1 MKKYFT
7 FVALGLMCLSLSLM
21 AKAKSVKDIQII
33 PQPSSVKVLKG
44 SFNAAG
50 KSFFCDPKFGELAK
64 LNIDR
69 FANRLSLVSGKMS
82 TTSVGVANMNFVP
95 NEGFVFIKDANI
107 AHEGYELLVTKKS
120 VVVKAS
126 DENGVIY
133 AIETIKQLLPTDI
146 YGKEQV
152 KDVKYSIP
160 CVDIKDA
167 PRFAYRGMLLD
178 CARHYFSVQE
188 IKRFLDM
195 LAVHKMNR
203 FHWHLTDDQGWRIE
217 IKKLPRLK
225 EISAYRNGTIIK
237 KDWDSNDGIR
247 YGYCYSQEEIK
258 EIVNYASSLGITT
271 IPEIDLPGHMLG
283 ALAAYP
289 ELGCTGGPYEVWKS
303 WGVSDEVL
311 CVGKEETFKFLETVL
326 GEVMDL
332 FPSEYIHIGGDEC
345 PKNRWKECPAC
356 QAKIKELGLKDDDK
370 HTKES
375 YLQNYVT
382 ARVQKFVNDHG
393 KKIIGWDEI
402 LEGDLAKGATVMSW
416 QGVSGGIEAAK
427 RGYDAIMSPNS
438 FLYFDYY
445 QSSEVDKEPFGIGGN
460 LPIEKVYSY
469 EPYDGMPENAQKH
482 ILGVQA
488 NLWTEYVATP
498 EHLEYMILPR
508 MAALSEI
515 QWSPASEKN
524 FERFKESLKH
534 EFSMYDKMG
543 YTYSKA
549 IYGIYGY

>member
-1 MKKYFT
+1 MKKYFI

-21 AKAKSVKDIQII
+21 AKSVKDIQII

-146 YGKEQV
+146 YRKEQV

-258 EIVNYASSLGITT
+258 EIVNYASSLGITI

>member
-21 AKAKSVKDIQII
+21 ARPVKDIQII

-50 KSFFCDPKFGELAK
+50 KSFFCDPKFGDLAK

-107 AHEGYELLVTKKS
+107 ALEGYELLVTKKS

-146 YGKEQV
+146 YGKEQA

-258 EIVNYASSLGITT
+258 EIVNYASSLGITI

>member
-1 MKKYFT
+1 MKKYFI

-21 AKAKSVKDIQII
+21 AKSVKDIQII

-146 YGKEQV
+146 YRKEQV

>member
-21 AKAKSVKDIQII
+21 ARPVKDIQII

-107 AHEGYELLVTKKS
+107 ALEGYELLVTKKS

-146 YGKEQV
+146 YGKEQA

-326 GEVMDL
+326 GEVMEL

-445 QSSEVDKEPFGIGGN
+445 QSSEIDKEPFGIGGN

>member
-21 AKAKSVKDIQII
+21 ARPVKDIQII

-50 KSFFCDPKFGELAK
+50 KSFFCDPKFGDLAK

-95 NEGFVFIKDANI
+95 NDGFVFIKDANI
-107 AHEGYELLVTKKS
+107 ALEGYELLVTKKS

-146 YGKEQV
+146 YGKEQA

>member
-21 AKAKSVKDIQII
+21 ARPVKDIQII

-50 KSFFCDPKFGELAK
+50 KSFFCDPKFGDLAK

-107 AHEGYELLVTKKS
+107 ALEGYELLVTKKS

-146 YGKEQV
+146 YGKEQA

-258 EIVNYASSLGITT
+258 EIVNYASSLGITI

-549 IYGIYGY
+549 IYGVYGY

>member
-21 AKAKSVKDIQII
+21 ARPVKDIQII

-50 KSFFCDPKFGELAK
+50 KSFFCDPKFGDLAK

-107 AHEGYELLVTKKS
+107 ALEGYELLVTKKS
-120 VVVKAS
+120 VIVKAS

-146 YGKEQV
+146 YGKEQA

-258 EIVNYASSLGITT
+258 EIVNYASSLGITI

-326 GEVMDL
+326 AEVMDL

-445 QSSEVDKEPFGIGGN
+445 QSSEIDKEPFGIGGN

>member
-21 AKAKSVKDIQII
+21 ARPVKDIQII

-50 KSFFCDPKFGELAK
+50 KSFFCDPKFGDLAK

-107 AHEGYELLVTKKS
+107 ALEGYELLVTKKS
-120 VVVKAS
+120 VIVKAS

-146 YGKEQV
+146 YGKEQA

-258 EIVNYASSLGITT
+258 EIVNYASSLGITI

-445 QSSEVDKEPFGIGGN
+445 QSSEIDKEPFGIGGN

-534 EFSMYDKMG
+534 EFNMYDKMG

>member
-21 AKAKSVKDIQII
+21 ARPVKDIQII

-50 KSFFCDPKFGELAK
+50 KSFFCDPKFGDLAK

-107 AHEGYELLVTKKS
+107 ALEGYELLVTKKS

-146 YGKEQV
+146 YGKEQA

-160 CVDIKDA
+160 CIDIKDA

-258 EIVNYASSLGITT
+258 EIVNYASSLGITI

-445 QSSEVDKEPFGIGGN
+445 QSSEIDKEPFGIGGN

-549 IYGIYGY
+549 IYGVYGY

>member
-1 MKKYFT
+1 MKKYFI

-21 AKAKSVKDIQII
+21 AKSVKDIQII

-146 YGKEQV
+146 YGKEQA
-152 KDVKYSIP
+152 KDVKYSIS
-160 CVDIKDA
+160 CIDIKDA

-247 YGYCYSQEEIK
+247 YGYCYSQDEIK
-258 EIVNYASSLGITT
+258 EIVNYASSLGITI

-356 QAKIKELGLKDDDK
+356 QAKIKELELKDDDK

-445 QSSEVDKEPFGIGGN
+445 QSSEIDKEPFGIGGN

>member
-21 AKAKSVKDIQII
+21 ARPVKDIQII

-50 KSFFCDPKFGELAK
+50 KSFFCDPKFGDLAK

-107 AHEGYELLVTKKS
+107 ALEGYELLVTKKS

-146 YGKEQV
+146 YGKEQA

-258 EIVNYASSLGITT
+258 EIVNYASSLGITI

-326 GEVMDL
+326 AEVMDL

-445 QSSEVDKEPFGIGGN
+445 QSSEIDKEPFGIGGN

>member
-1 MKKYFT
+1 MKKYFI

-21 AKAKSVKDIQII
+21 AKPVKDIQII

-107 AHEGYELLVTKKS
+107 ALEGYELLVTKKS

>member
-21 AKAKSVKDIQII
+21 ARPVKDIQII

-50 KSFFCDPKFGELAK
+50 KSFFCDPKFGDLAK

-95 NEGFVFIKDANI
+95 NDGFVFIKDANI
-107 AHEGYELLVTKKS
+107 ALEGYELLVTKKS

-146 YGKEQV
+146 YGKEQA

-258 EIVNYASSLGITT
+258 EIVNYASSLGITI

>member
-21 AKAKSVKDIQII
+21 ARPVKDIQII

-50 KSFFCDPKFGELAK
+50 KSFFCDPKFGDLAK

-107 AHEGYELLVTKKS
+107 ALEGYELLVTKKS

-146 YGKEQV
+146 YGKEQAN
-152 KDVKYSIP
+152 DVKYSIP

-258 EIVNYASSLGITT
+258 EIVNYASSLGITI

-508 MAALSEI
+508 MAALSQI

>member
-21 AKAKSVKDIQII
+21 ARPVKDIQII

-50 KSFFCDPKFGELAK
+50 KSFFCDPKFGDLAK

-95 NEGFVFIKDANI
+95 NDGFVFIKDANI
-107 AHEGYELLVTKKS
+107 ALEGYELLVTKKS

-146 YGKEQV
+146 YGKEQA

-326 GEVMDL
+326 AEVMDL

>member
-21 AKAKSVKDIQII
+21 ARPVKDIQII

-50 KSFFCDPKFGELAK
+50 KSFFCDPKFGDLAK

-107 AHEGYELLVTKKS
+107 ALEGYELLVTKKS

-146 YGKEQV
+146 YGKEQA

-237 KDWDSNDGIR
+237 KDWDSNDGFR

-258 EIVNYASSLGITT
+258 EIVNYASSLGITI

-311 CVGKEETFKFLETVL
+311 CVGKEETFKFLETFL

>member
-1 MKKYFT
+1 MKKYFI
-7 FVALGLMCLSLSLM
+7 FVALRLMCLSLSLM
-21 AKAKSVKDIQII
+21 ARPVKDIQII

-50 KSFFCDPKFGELAK
+50 KSFFCDPKFGDLAK

-107 AHEGYELLVTKKS
+107 ALEGYELLVTKKS

-146 YGKEQV
+146 YGKEQA

-326 GEVMDL
+326 GEVMEL

>member
-21 AKAKSVKDIQII
+21 ARPVKDIQII

-50 KSFFCDPKFGELAK
+50 KSFFCDPKFGDLAK

-107 AHEGYELLVTKKS
+107 ALEGYELLVTKKS

-146 YGKEQV
+146 YGKEQA

-258 EIVNYASSLGITT
+258 EIVNYASSLGITI

-445 QSSEVDKEPFGIGGN
+445 QSSEIDKEPFGIGGN

-534 EFSMYDKMG
+534 DFSMYDKMG
-543 YTYSKA
+543 FTYSKA
-549 IYGIYGY
+549 IYGVYGY

>member
-1 MKKYFT
+1 MKKYFI

-21 AKAKSVKDIQII
+21 AKSVKDIQII

-107 AHEGYELLVTKKS
+107 ALEGYELLVTKKS

-146 YGKEQV
+146 YGKEQA

-258 EIVNYASSLGITT
+258 EIVNYASSLGITI

>member
-21 AKAKSVKDIQII
+21 ARPVKDIQII

-50 KSFFCDPKFGELAK
+50 KSFFCDPKFGDLAK

-95 NEGFVFIKDANI
+95 NDGFVFIKDANI
-107 AHEGYELLVTKKS
+107 ALEGYELLVTKKS

-146 YGKEQV
+146 YGKEQA

-445 QSSEVDKEPFGIGGN
+445 QSSEIDKEPFGIGGN

-549 IYGIYGY
+549 IYGVYGY

>member
-21 AKAKSVKDIQII
+21 AKSVKDIQII

-44 SFNAAG
+44 SFHAAG
-50 KSFFCDPKFGELAK
+50 KSFFCDPKFGDLAK

-95 NEGFVFIKDANI
+95 NDGFVFIKDANI
-107 AHEGYELLVTKKS
+107 ALEGYELLVTKKS

-146 YGKEQV
+146 YGKEQA

-258 EIVNYASSLGITT
+258 EIVAYASSLGITT

-326 GEVMDL
+326 EEVMEL

-345 PKNRWKECPAC
+345 PKNRWKECPVC
-356 QAKIKELGLKDDDK
+356 QAKIKELGLKDDEK

>member
-21 AKAKSVKDIQII
+21 ARPVKDIQII

-107 AHEGYELLVTKKS
+107 ALEGYELLVTKKS
-120 VVVKAS
+120 VIVKAS

-146 YGKEQV
+146 YGKEQA

-258 EIVNYASSLGITT
+258 EIVNYASSLGITI

-326 GEVMDL
+326 AEVMDL

>member
-1 MKKYFT
+1 
-7 FVALGLMCLSLSLM
+7 M
-21 AKAKSVKDIQII
+21 ARPVKDIQII

-50 KSFFCDPKFGELAK
+50 KSFFCDPKFGDLAK

-107 AHEGYELLVTKKS
+107 ALEGYELLVTKKS
-120 VVVKAS
+120 VIVKAS

-146 YGKEQV
+146 YGKEQA

-258 EIVNYASSLGITT
+258 EIVNYASSLGITI

-445 QSSEVDKEPFGIGGN
+445 QSSEIDKEPFGIGGN

-534 EFSMYDKMG
+534 EFNMYDKMG

>member
-7 FVALGLMCLSLSLM
+7 FVALGLMCLSLSIM
-21 AKAKSVKDIQII
+21 ARPVKDIQII

-146 YGKEQV
+146 YGKEQA

>member
-21 AKAKSVKDIQII
+21 ARPVKDIQII

-50 KSFFCDPKFGELAK
+50 KSFFCDPKFGDLAK

-107 AHEGYELLVTKKS
+107 ALEGYELLVTKKS

-146 YGKEQV
+146 YGKEQA

-258 EIVNYASSLGITT
+258 EIVNYASSLGITI

-445 QSSEVDKEPFGIGGN
+445 QSSEIDKEPFGIGGN

-549 IYGIYGY
+549 IYGVYGY

>member
-21 AKAKSVKDIQII
+21 ARPVKDIQII

-50 KSFFCDPKFGELAK
+50 KSFFCDPKFGDLAK

-107 AHEGYELLVTKKS
+107 ALEGYELLVTKKS
-120 VVVKAS
+120 VIVKAS

-146 YGKEQV
+146 YGKEQA

-258 EIVNYASSLGITT
+258 EIVNYASSLGITI

>member
-1 MKKYFT
+1 MKKYFI

-21 AKAKSVKDIQII
+21 AKSVKDIQII

-50 KSFFCDPKFGELAK
+50 KSFFCDPKFGDLAK

-95 NEGFVFIKDANI
+95 NDGFVFIKDANI
-107 AHEGYELLVTKKS
+107 ALEGYELLVTKKS

-146 YGKEQV
+146 YGKEQA

-326 GEVMDL
+326 AEVMDL

-445 QSSEVDKEPFGIGGN
+445 QSSEIDKEPFGIGGN